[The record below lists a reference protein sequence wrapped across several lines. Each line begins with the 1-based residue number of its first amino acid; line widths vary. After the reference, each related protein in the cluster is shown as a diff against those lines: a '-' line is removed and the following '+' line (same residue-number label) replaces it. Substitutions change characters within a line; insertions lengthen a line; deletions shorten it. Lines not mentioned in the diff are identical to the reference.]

1 MGQQHKLSCNEIHA
15 RARSSNVSV
24 SVRVCEYD
32 RLLPPPTMLPF
43 PI

>member
-24 SVRVCEYD
+24 RVCEYD